1 MAPPTVGSMMI
12 RGCAASLLTL
22 LFSTS
27 LAPASAY
34 ARQVVTT
41 EEEREQWAAEL
52 KRYRAVV
59 NTYRTGDNTAVK
71 TILAWD
77 TKRLDAIVAA
87 VDTTNDATRPW
98 TIEQLKAAAML
109 HTDAAHDRLYEDER
123 RVGIELDLAGR
134 LLQKAGPEVH
144 GFSRDWYSILTRTL
158 RSVALFTVAEHF
170 LENGRK
176 RQPHDAVLLYESG
189 LLHEHIATFAAFL
202 AQVEAPSGPPP
213 RPGGALQSHAEAGTR
228 VGGHPSVGEQ
238 RRALNSAAEWLRDSL
253 IADASS
259 ELAQLHLGR
268 VQMLRGNRDA
278 SKLLERLA
286 GSAADSS
293 TAYLATMFLAAMDAR
308 NARHASA
315 ENRYRAAIDKLPSSQ
330 SAYVGLSETLQK
342 LGRGEESREVLGR
355 LLVRPANAVT
365 EPWWWYL
372 SDPADDLRHGLA
384 ALRAA
389 VRQ

>member
-1 MAPPTVGSMMI
+1 MAPPTVRSMMT
-12 RGCAASLLTL
+12 RGWAASLLTL
-22 LFSTS
+22 LLSAS

-41 EEEREQWAAEL
+41 EEEREQRAAEL

-87 VDTTNDATRPW
+87 VDTSNDATRPW
-98 TIEQLKAAAML
+98 TKQQLKAAAML
-109 HTDAAHDRLYEDER
+109 HTDAATDRLYEDER
-123 RVGIELDLAGR
+123 RVGFELDLAGR
-134 LLQKAGPEVH
+134 LLQKAGPEVL
-144 GFSRDWYSILTRTL
+144 GFSRDWYSILVRTL

-170 LENGRK
+170 LESGRK
-176 RQPHDAVLLYESG
+176 RQPNDAVLLYESG

-202 AQVEAPSGPPP
+202 AQVEAPNGPPP

-253 IADASS
+253 RADAAS

-278 SKLLERLA
+278 VKLLERLA
-286 GSAADSS
+286 ASADST

-315 ENRYRAAIDKLPSSQ
+315 ENRYRAAIDRLPSSQ
-330 SAYVGLSETLQK
+330 AAYVGLSETLQT
-342 LGRGEESREVLGR
+342 LGRGDESREVMRG
-355 LLVRPANAVT
+355 LLARPANSVT

-372 SDPADDLRHGLA
+372 SDPADDLRRRLA
-384 ALRAA
+384 TLRAT
-389 VRQ
+389 VRE

>member
-22 LFSTS
+22 FFSIS
-27 LAPASAY
+27 LAPAAAY

-158 RSVALFTVAEHF
+158 RSVALFTVA
-170 LENGRK
+170 
-176 RQPHDAVLLYESG
+176 
-189 LLHEHIATFAAFL
+189 
-202 AQVEAPSGPPP
+202 
-213 RPGGALQSHAEAGTR
+213 
-228 VGGHPSVGEQ
+228 
-238 RRALNSAAEWLRDSL
+238 
-253 IADASS
+253 
-259 ELAQLHLGR
+259 
-268 VQMLRGNRDA
+268 
-278 SKLLERLA
+278 
-286 GSAADSS
+286 
-293 TAYLATMFLAAMDAR
+293 
-308 NARHASA
+308 
-315 ENRYRAAIDKLPSSQ
+315 
-330 SAYVGLSETLQK
+330 
-342 LGRGEESREVLGR
+342 
-355 LLVRPANAVT
+355 
-365 EPWWWYL
+365 
-372 SDPADDLRHGLA
+372 
-384 ALRAA
+384 
-389 VRQ
+389 

>member
-1 MAPPTVGSMMI
+1 MMT
-12 RGCAASLLTL
+12 RGWAASLLTL
-22 LFSTS
+22 LLSAS

-41 EEEREQWAAEL
+41 EEERDQRAAEL

-87 VDTTNDATRPW
+87 VDTSNDATRPW
-98 TIEQLKAAAML
+98 TKEQLKAAAML
-109 HTDAAHDRLYEDER
+109 HTDAATDRLYEDER
-123 RVGIELDLAGR
+123 RVGFELDLAGR
-134 LLQKAGPEVH
+134 LLQKAGPEAH
-144 GFSRDWYSILTRTL
+144 GFSRDWYSILARTL
-158 RSVALFTVAEHF
+158 RSVALFTIAEHF

-176 RQPHDAVLLYESG
+176 RQPNDAVLLYESG
-189 LLHEHIATFAAFL
+189 LLQEHIATFAAFL
-202 AQVEAPSGPPP
+202 AQVEAPDGPPP

-238 RRALNSAAEWLRDSL
+238 RRALNNAAEWLRDSL

-268 VQMLRGNRDA
+268 VQMLRGNREA
-278 SKLLERLA
+278 VKLLERLA
-286 GSAADSS
+286 ASAADSA

-315 ENRYRAAIDKLPSSQ
+315 ENRYRAAIDRLPSSQ
-330 SAYVGLSETLQK
+330 AAYVGLSETLQT
-342 LGRGEESREVLGR
+342 LGRGDESREVMRG
-355 LLVRPANAVT
+355 LLARPANSVT

-372 SDPADDLRHGLA
+372 SDPANDLRRRLA
-384 ALRAA
+384 ILRAT
-389 VRQ
+389 VRE